1 MIEYY
6 IYNIILAKNGVNIN
20 MRMKKKRHGSERIAL
35 LSQLVAKNPADV
47 ANNPS
52 EFFGNSN
59 SLRVEIGCGKGD
71 FIRGKSVQEPD
82 YNYLAIEKISDVCTV
97 ATEKY
102 AVSRGLGSMAPN
114 GGWQKPDGAIY
125 VLGGEEVDFSDLD
138 RGNVRFAVGDAA
150 ELLKDF
156 PDNSVD
162 AIYINFC
169 DPWGKKGYA
178 KRRLTYI
185 GFLEMYSRILVNG
198 GKLHFK
204 TDNRELFDFSLEQV
218 EISKFDL
225 KYKTYDLHASDMN
238 EVNIETEYERNFTE
252 KGFKINMIIAENK
265 K

>member
-1 MIEYY
+1 MFHIYY
-6 IYNIILAKNGVNIN
+6 ILTKNGENIN
-20 MRMKKKRHGSERIAL
+20 MRMKKKRHGTERIAL
-35 LSQLVAKNPADV
+35 LSQLVSREPASLV
-47 ANNPS
+47 KSVETVYGNNNP
-52 EFFGNSN
+52 
-59 SLRVEIGCGKGD
+59 LRVEIGCGKGD

-102 AVSRGLGSMAPN
+102 AVSRGLGNMAAN
-114 GGWQKPDGAIY
+114 GGWQKPDGTIY
-125 VLGGEEVDFSDLD
+125 PLGGDEVDFSDCD
-138 RGNVRFAVGDAA
+138 KGNVRFSVGDAA
-150 ELLKDF
+150 MLLADF

-178 KRRLTYI
+178 KRRLTHI
-185 GFLEMYSRILVNG
+185 GFLDMYSRILVNG
-198 GKLHFK
+198 GKIHFK

-225 KYKTYDLHASDMN
+225 KYKTYDLHNSDKN
-238 EVNIETEYERNFTE
+238 EVNIETEYERNFSA
-252 KGFKINMIIAENK
+252 KGFCINMLIAENK